1 MLLSAAG
8 GLIALGGFS
17 LHAGLVYMEQPH
29 TLADAL
35 EALTSARADVAALE
49 ALSAEHS
56 QLVAA
61 HAGLT
66 ETHNALQ
73 ASLAAS
79 LEQNATLVAAL
90 ETLKAEQKTVAIQA
104 NAVISGLGIDPV
116 TVVPEATNTQK
127 SSTELWAE
135 YNTLPLEQRN
145 QFFLTNK
152 EAMSK

>member
-1 MLLSAAG
+1 
-8 GLIALGGFS
+8 
-17 LHAGLVYMEQPH
+17 MEQPH

-49 ALSAEHS
+49 ALSAEYS

-73 ASLAAS
+73 ASLADA
-79 LEQNATLVAAL
+79 LAEKATLAATL
-90 ETLKAEQKTVAIQA
+90 ETLKAEQQTVATQA

-116 TVVPEATNTQK
+116 AVVPETTNSPK

-135 YNTLPLEQRN
+135 YNILPLEQRN
-145 QFFLTNK
+145 QFFLKNK

>member
-1 MLLSAAG
+1 
-8 GLIALGGFS
+8 
-17 LHAGLVYMEQPH
+17 MEQPH

-56 QLVAA
+56 QLVTAF
-61 HAGLT
+61 AGLT

-79 LEQNATLVAAL
+79 LEQNATLTAAL
-90 ETLKAEQKTVAIQA
+90 EALKAKQETVATKA
-104 NAVISGLGIDPV
+104 NAVISGLGIEPV
-116 TVVPEATNTQK
+116 AIVPETTNSSK

-135 YNTLPLEQRN
+135 YNTLPLEARN
-145 QFFLTNK
+145 EFFLKHK
-152 EAMSK
+152 EVMSK

>member
-1 MLLSAAG
+1 
-8 GLIALGGFS
+8 
-17 LHAGLVYMEQPH
+17 MEQPH

-35 EALTSARADVAALE
+35 QALTSARADVAALE

-56 QLVAA
+56 ELVTAF
-61 HAGLT
+61 AGLT
-66 ETHNALQ
+66 DTHNALQ

-79 LEQNATLVAAL
+79 IEQNATLATAL
-90 ETLKAEQKTVAIQA
+90 ETLKAEQKTVANQA

-116 TVVPEATNTQK
+116 AVVPESTNSAK

>member
-1 MLLSAAG
+1 
-8 GLIALGGFS
+8 
-17 LHAGLVYMEQPH
+17 MEQPH

-73 ASLAAS
+73 ASLADA
-79 LEQNATLVAAL
+79 LAEKATLSAAL
-90 ETLKAEQKTVAIQA
+90 ETLKAEQQTVATQA

-116 TVVPEATNTQK
+116 AVVPEATNSAK
-127 SSTELWAE
+127 SSKELWAE
-135 YNTLPLEQRN
+135 FETLPLEARN
-145 QFFLTNK
+145 AFYLKHK
-152 EAMSK
+152 ETLSL

>member
-1 MLLSAAG
+1 
-8 GLIALGGFS
+8 
-17 LHAGLVYMEQPH
+17 MEQPH

-61 HAGLT
+61 HAGLI

-73 ASLAAS
+73 ASLADA
-79 LEQNATLVAAL
+79 LAEKATLAATL
-90 ETLKAEQKTVAIQA
+90 ETLKAEQQTASAQA

-116 TVVPEATNTQK
+116 VVIPETTN
-127 SSTELWAE
+127 STKTSAELWAE
-135 YNTLPLEQRN
+135 YNTLGFRERN
-145 QFFLTNK
+145 AFYQQHK
-152 EAMSK
+152 AAMARN